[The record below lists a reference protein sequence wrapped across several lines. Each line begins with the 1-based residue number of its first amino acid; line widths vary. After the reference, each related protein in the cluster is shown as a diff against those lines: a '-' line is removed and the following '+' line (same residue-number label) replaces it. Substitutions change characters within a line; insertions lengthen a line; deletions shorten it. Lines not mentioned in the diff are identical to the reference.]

1 MSPAARI
8 ALLWAGFAVTHVG
21 LSSLPVRTRLVARL
35 GERAFQGV
43 YSLVAFAFF
52 IPLVTTFF
60 GHKHDGRWLWV
71 FTRGPAL
78 HWTLYVGMA
87 IALVLVVASLVRPS
101 PAGVVPGDPTP
112 RGVYRITRHPLVMG
126 LALFGAL
133 HVLPNGTTADVA
145 FFGGFVLFGLL
156 LRRSQAFEPLQQLF
170 LGHPLHCDL
179 GVVGIDAG
187 AGRADQRHGIGFGL
201 IDLHELLQGVHQL
214 LAQILRR
221 NRGIGDFAERNHRV
235 LVIIAIDGQL

>member
-21 LSSLPVRTRLVARL
+21 LSSLPVRARLVARL

-71 FTRGPAL
+71 FARGPAL

-156 LRRSQAFEPLQQLF
+156 GAWHQDRRKLA
-170 LGHPLHCDL
+170 L
-179 GVVGIDAG
+179 GVPGFAAFHAATPFLPFTGRETLRGLRELSPAVLAAGIVLTAVVRWFHPSWFG
-187 AGRADQRHGIGFGL
+187 GFV
-201 IDLHELLQGVHQL
+201 D
-214 LAQILRR
+214 
-221 NRGIGDFAERNHRV
+221 
-235 LVIIAIDGQL
+235 

>member
-21 LSSLPVRTRLVARL
+21 LSSLPVRARLVARL
-35 GERAFQGV
+35 GERVFQGV

-60 GHKHDGRWLWV
+60 RHKHDGRWLWV

-78 HWTLYVGMA
+78 HWMLYVGMA

-156 LRRSQAFEPLQQLF
+156 GAWHQDRRKLA
-170 LGHPLHCDL
+170 L
-179 GVVGIDAG
+179 GVPGFAAFHAATPFLPFTGRETLRGLRELSPAVVAAGIVLTAVVRWFHPSWFG
-187 AGRADQRHGIGFGL
+187 GFV
-201 IDLHELLQGVHQL
+201 D
-214 LAQILRR
+214 
-221 NRGIGDFAERNHRV
+221 
-235 LVIIAIDGQL
+235 